1 MIKQMAI
8 LARRDGVDAEAFHS
22 HWSMEHARLVC
33 KLPGLVRYVQND
45 ILRMLPRRHLPA
57 IPLCLDGIEELW
69 FRSPEAL
76 REAQE
81 SPATRAVLAD
91 EPTLADA
98 KSVFTVREIVVF
110 DIAGAAD
117 RRDKRISLLLHR
129 SALAV
134 AQFQDH
140 WSTIHVE
147 YARAHRFA
155 ERYVQ
160 NHVIA
165 AERRAK
171 LPSTLPDIDGFG
183 TFLTADL
190 AQMHATYDTSAG
202 QAMNDD
208 ARRFVGAVS
217 TYLVRERERSLC
229 PAAADSQHLVSTSGR
244 I

>member
-8 LARRDGVDAEAFHS
+8 LARRDGVDAEAFQS
-22 HWSMEHARLVC
+22 RWSMEHARLVC

-45 ILRMLPRRHLPA
+45 ILRILPRRHLPD
-57 IPLCLDGIEELW
+57 IPLRLDGIEELW

-76 REAQE
+76 QEAQD
-81 SPATRAVLAD
+81 SPVARAVLAD
-91 EPTLADA
+91 EATIADA

-110 DIAGAAD
+110 EFAGATD
-117 RRDKRISLLLHR
+117 RRDKRISLLLR
-129 SALAV
+129 KPALAV
-134 AQFQDH
+134 AEFQLH

-171 LPSTLPDIDGFG
+171 LPSALPDVDGFG
-183 TFLTADL
+183 TFLTSDL
-190 AQMHATYDTSAG
+190 AQMHATYDTPAG

-217 TYLVRERERSLC
+217 TYLVREREISL
-229 PAAADSQHLVSTSGR
+229 AAADFQPLDSTQGEL
-244 I
+244 

>member
-1 MIKQMAI
+1 LIKQMAI
-8 LARRDGVDAEAFHS
+8 LARRDGVDAEAFRS
-22 HWSMEHARLVC
+22 RWSMEHARLVC
-33 KLPGLVRYVQND
+33 KLAGLVRYVQND
-45 ILRMLPRRHLPA
+45 ILRPLPRRHLPE
-57 IPLCLDGIEELW
+57 IPLRLDGIEELW
-69 FRSPEAL
+69 FRSLEAFQ
-76 REAQE
+76 EAQE
-81 SPATRAVLAD
+81 SPAARAVLAD
-91 EPTLADA
+91 EPTIVDA

-117 RRDKRISLLLHR
+117 RRDKRLSLLLRR
-129 SALAV
+129 SPLTV

-165 AERRAK
+165 AERRAT
-171 LPSTLPDIDGFG
+171 LPSALPDVDGFG
-183 TFLTADL
+183 AFLTADL
-190 AQMHATYDTSAG
+190 AQMHATYDTPAG

-208 ARRFVGAVS
+208 TRRFVGAVS
-217 TYLVRERERSLC
+217 TYLVRERE
-229 PAAADSQHLVSTSGR
+229 VS